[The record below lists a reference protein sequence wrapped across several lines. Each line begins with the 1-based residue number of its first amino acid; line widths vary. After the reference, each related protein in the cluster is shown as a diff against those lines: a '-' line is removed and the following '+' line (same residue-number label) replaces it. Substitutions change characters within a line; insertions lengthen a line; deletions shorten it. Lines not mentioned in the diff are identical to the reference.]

1 MPLGTDAARSERLSM
16 DRTGADVFTR
26 TQSLQPVPSP
36 PRSVPPASWI
46 ICAPAVSSESGA
58 WWCVQAVEGAVEE
71 AEPAPPV
78 RRAFAG
84 DTDAPGPD
92 SLHFRAGV
100 MPCSSCCS
108 LPRSHAWL

>member
-1 MPLGTDAARSERLSM
+1 MALGADAARSERLSM

-84 DTDAPGPD
+84 DTDAPGPH
-92 SLHFRAGV
+92 SLGILLLLLVQSRCRRRV
-100 MPCSSCCS
+100 V
-108 LPRSHAWL
+108 RAWL

>member
-1 MPLGTDAARSERLSM
+1 MALGADAARSERLSM

-46 ICAPAVSSESGA
+46 ICVGAMGSKRGA
-58 WWCVQAVEGAVEE
+58 WWCEQAAEGAVEE

-78 RRAFAG
+78 RRAFTV
-84 DTDAPGPD
+84 DTDAHGPNPP
-92 SLHFRAGV
+92 STSGPA
-100 MPCSSCCS
+100 
-108 LPRSHAWL
+108 

>member
-1 MPLGTDAARSERLSM
+1 MALSADAARSERLSM

-84 DTDAPGPD
+84 DTDAPGPH
-92 SLHFRAGV
+92 SLGILLLL
-100 MPCSSCCS
+100 
-108 LPRSHAWL
+108 LPWSKVAAVVGHAWL